1 MKWDDINTAPLLG
14 RAGSD
19 IDNKMQKAEAFRQ
32 HFPRVWGAEVTS
44 ARARHW
50 GVAHGGDDLSHTSCS
65 DLFESVR
72 MGNSHQY
79 GLKSAAKEPFELLT
93 QINPRLKI
101 KIQPA
106 RLQTSLDWHWS
117 LIISRQ
123 GWQGKQSA
131 RSQKNKWFNQYRI
144 LFFKSTSEVLWHHR
158 FDSVTQFL
166 WRITASPT

>member
-1 MKWDDINTAPLLG
+1 MSLTQPGCWAGLAVTLITKCRRLKHSGTTSLG
-14 RAGSD
+14 CEELRWHQPEPDTG
-19 IDNKMQKAEAFRQ
+19 E
-32 HFPRVWGAEVTS
+32 W
-44 ARARHW
+44 
-50 GVAHGGDDLSHTSCS
+50 HTEGMICPTHPAQT
-65 DLFESVR
+65 SVR